1 VQRLRGKIGL
11 QAVLGLGG
19 VAVLLLVLAVIGAV
33 KVSNDNGGSKTATKA
48 AGGATQVNSGIQPG
62 QAAPSTSSTAAARA
76 ATPAPGA
83 AAGSV
88 GTAAPSAGGSTAAGS
103 TTKGT
108 LPSAPGATRLGVS
121 QSTIKVGIHAP
132 VTLNG
137 APLSIAADA
146 IEGIKS
152 YIAAIN
158 QAGGVNGRTIDYQIA
173 DDRYTVDG
181 GKQAANQLVN
191 DYKPFIISGTLGI
204 DQIFQVASA
213 AHGAGIPYM
222 AAGGPDQ
229 ASDIF
234 RNLGMYEIAG
244 TYDMHMSK
252 LADFLGK
259 EIQRLGSP
267 YHLKTKVGVSVLNSP
282 YILPSV
288 KPFSDA
294 LARNGLSLVKS
305 VAIEK
310 PTDQTSYGTQLQQLR
325 DAGTQIFVPMQDP
338 ITTSREVAEC
348 RTQGCSWTY
357 SFSDFAHDG
366 DPDLALMQGEFTRL
380 QVEGLSSACYYN
392 AQNAND
398 PKFCAAMGSA
408 HQIWI
413 QQHGGGQKGEVDW
426 QQHGSGG
433 SAGYQ
438 VDHFFLKA
446 MKDMGT
452 DPTRE
457 KFVASLNAYNG
468 YDDLVTGP
476 ISLNQPDHMR
486 GVSSMVVLQAGVGHY
501 SQITPGLV
509 DQF

>member
-1 VQRLRGKIGL
+1 
-11 QAVLGLGG
+11 
-19 VAVLLLVLAVIGAV
+19 
-33 KVSNDNGGSKTATKA
+33 
-48 AGGATQVNSGIQPG
+48 
-62 QAAPSTSSTAAARA
+62 
-76 ATPAPGA
+76 
-83 AAGSV
+83 
-88 GTAAPSAGGSTAAGS
+88 
-103 TTKGT
+103 
-108 LPSAPGATRLGVS
+108 
-121 QSTIKVGIHAP
+121 
-132 VTLNG
+132 
-137 APLSIAADA
+137 
-146 IEGIKS
+146 
-152 YIAAIN
+152 
-158 QAGGVNGRTIDYQIA
+158 
-173 DDRYTVDG
+173 
-181 GKQAANQLVN
+181 
-191 DYKPFIISGTLGI
+191 
-204 DQIFQVASA
+204 
-213 AHGAGIPYM
+213 
-222 AAGGPDQ
+222 
-229 ASDIF
+229 
-234 RNLGMYEIAG
+234 
-244 TYDMHMSK
+244 
-252 LADFLGK
+252 
-259 EIQRLGSP
+259 
-267 YHLKTKVGVSVLNSP
+267 
-282 YILPSV
+282 
-288 KPFSDA
+288 
-294 LARNGLSLVKS
+294 
-305 VAIEK
+305 
-310 PTDQTSYGTQLQQLR
+310 
-325 DAGTQIFVPMQDP
+325 MQDP

-501 SQITPGLV
+501 NQITQGLV